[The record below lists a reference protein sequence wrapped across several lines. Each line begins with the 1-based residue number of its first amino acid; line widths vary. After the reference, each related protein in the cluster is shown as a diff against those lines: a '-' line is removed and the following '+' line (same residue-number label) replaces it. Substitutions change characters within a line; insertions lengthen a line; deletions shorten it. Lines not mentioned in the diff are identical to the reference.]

1 MKLLSGIL
9 VIALF
14 ITISCTTK
22 TKENPGKE
30 KEIVLVDNEDSQ
42 WEYLLD
48 TTLSKWEM
56 YLGYPQDSQKVE
68 GLKRDET
75 GKYLEPIGKNKNLN
89 NNFSVIAENDE
100 PVLRISG
107 EYYGCVATKQEFENY
122 HLSLRVKWGTL
133 KWEPRLDKPMD
144 SGILYH
150 SIGEYGVDYW
160 RSWMLSQEMQ
170 VVIDETHKEGMGDYW
185 SIANSEITIRATPV
199 EEGEGYVFNPEA
211 EPVHFEGSNNFCYRK
226 GDYNKENDWDT
237 LELITYNGNSLHIV
251 NGHVVMALTD
261 SRYKDENGS
270 SIPLTKG
277 KIQIQSEAAE
287 VFYKDIKIKKINNV
301 PSEYIKYFQ

>member
-9 VIALF
+9 VMTLLV
-14 ITISCTTK
+14 TVSCTTK
-22 TKENPGKE
+22 TKETTN
-30 KEIVLVDNEDSQ
+30 KEITLVDTVSTE

-48 TTLSKWEM
+48 SNLSKWEM
-56 YLGYPQDSQKVE
+56 YLGYPQNSQQVE

-89 NNFSVIAENDE
+89 NNFSAIIENDE

-107 EYYGCVATKQEFENY
+107 EYYGCVATKEEFENY

-160 RSWMLSQEMQ
+160 RAWMLSQEMQ
-170 VVIDETHKEGMGDYW
+170 VVIDETNKEGMGDYW
-185 SIANSEITIRATPV
+185 SIANSEITIRSTPI
-199 EEGEGYVFNPEA
+199 EEGEGYVFDPEA

-226 GDYNKENDWDT
+226 GDFNKENDWDI

-251 NGHVVMALTD
+251 NGHVVMALTN
-261 SRYKDENGS
+261 SRYKDENGNK
-270 SIPLTKG
+270 IPLTKG

-287 VFYKDIKIKKINNV
+287 VFYKDIKIRKINSI
-301 PSEYIKYFQ
+301 PAEYIKYFP